1 MKCGTVFIIALFLL
15 VTEST
20 SNKTALDAI
29 ISDLEM
35 RAREWIKYA
44 DTFLSD
50 LYRIKQTGEWNYETN
65 MTEETERQRD
75 ESYEKFVIGYKVINL
90 KLSKI
95 NRNKISNDKIVP
107 PSAIGHGTET
117 ILYSLVVQRQEPS
130 TSIELLFGEWNIRLK
145 SQQGFRVP
153 KYRFENEIYD

>member
-75 ESYEKFVIGYKVINL
+75 ESYEKFVIGY
-90 KLSKI
+90 
-95 NRNKISNDKIVP
+95 
-107 PSAIGHGTET
+107 
-117 ILYSLVVQRQEPS
+117 
-130 TSIELLFGEWNIRLK
+130 
-145 SQQGFRVP
+145 
-153 KYRFENEIYD
+153 